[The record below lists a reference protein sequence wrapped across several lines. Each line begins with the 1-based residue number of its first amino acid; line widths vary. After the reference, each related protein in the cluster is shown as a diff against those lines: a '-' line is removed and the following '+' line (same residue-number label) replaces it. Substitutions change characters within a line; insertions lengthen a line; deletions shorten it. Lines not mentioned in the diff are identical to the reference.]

1 MVELAGKPV
10 HELLDILAG
19 RSGVEVTPQ
28 LRHEFFTVKSRF
40 YLDHAR
46 EVGRGAGA
54 GPCTVS
60 LGGWAPPDELTGV

>member
-19 RSGVEVTPQ
+19 RSGVEVTPE

-46 EVGRGAGA
+46 EVGRGTGA
-54 GPCTVS
+54 GPCRVS
-60 LGGWAPPDELTGV
+60 LSVWLPSAELT